1 MVLAFINML
10 TQIQQT
16 FVGNKY
22 RAHAEELWDR
32 ASMTGRL
39 QQRDFPLDV
48 IVATTT
54 FLPVTEACID
64 SAYEE
69 HGRKENETRS
79 TNWCFS
85 EAVTQKS
92 IPDDYITE

>member
-1 MVLAFINML
+1 MMVPAFINMQ
-10 TQIQQT
+10 THMQQT

-22 RAHAEELWDR
+22 KAHDEELWDK

-54 FLPVTEACID
+54 FLPVSEACID
-64 SAYEE
+64 SAY
-69 HGRKENETRS
+69 
-79 TNWCFS
+79 
-85 EAVTQKS
+85 
-92 IPDDYITE
+92 